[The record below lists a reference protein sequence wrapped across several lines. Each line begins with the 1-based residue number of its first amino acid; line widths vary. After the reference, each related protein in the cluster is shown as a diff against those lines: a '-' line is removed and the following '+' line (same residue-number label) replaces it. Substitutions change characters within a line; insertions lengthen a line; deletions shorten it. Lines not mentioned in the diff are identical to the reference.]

1 MSLGRTRALA
11 FTSLGHFVNDGSV
24 FLVPLVVDILTK
36 LKGITPLETSILLF
50 VFPLSSSPFSVI
62 IGRQADRTGSPGKLT
77 AVGIATL
84 GAGLIGFYFTMQYAS
99 GGGAFAPALVCDLL
113 MGFGSSFYHPL
124 GGSILQGTFGER
136 TTGRALGVNGSM
148 GSLGRTL
155 YPSLFYAAA
164 ALFTKPGSLAFL
176 GTVGLGS
183 ALLIW
188 AGLGRVPFHPHGH
201 VKAATIRE
209 SLTKPTTILL
219 GVTFLRSAAL
229 FGIVYYMPIF
239 LSTQRGL
246 GIGPILGAVLT
257 LTYAPAMVG
266 QPFFGYLIDRLDHRV
281 VLAISGFGAAASIV
295 GCVSTQGVLSFS
307 LLALFAFFT
316 YTGFPLLMS
325 LASDYSV
332 RKASAL
338 GNSIIWG
345 LGDSTGSALG
355 PILVY
360 ALTLD
365 EYSRLG
371 FAYEVMAALV
381 AISAAAALLLLP
393 KALRGKSP

>member
-1 MSLGRTRALA
+1 M
-11 FTSLGHFVNDGSV
+11 
-24 FLVPLVVDILTK
+24 PLVVTILTK
-36 LKGITPLETSILLF
+36 LKGITPLQTSILLF
-50 VFPLSSSPFSVI
+50 VFPLSASPFSVI
-62 IGRQADRTGSPGKLT
+62 IGKRADKTGSPGKLT
-77 AVGIATL
+77 AVGIGSL
-84 GAGLIGFYFTMQYAS
+84 GVGLMGFYLTTQYAPAGS
-99 GGGAFAPALVCDLL
+99 AFPFALVSDLL

-124 GGSILQGTFGER
+124 GGSILQGTFGEG

-148 GSLGRTL
+148 GSIGRTL

-164 ALFTKPGSLAFL
+164 ALFTTPGSMAFL
-176 GTVGLGS
+176 GIVGLGA

-188 AGLGRVPFHPHGH
+188 AGLGGVVFHPQEHL
-201 VKAATIRE
+201 KSASIRS
-209 SLTKPTTILL
+209 SLTRPVIALL
-219 GVTFLRSAAL
+219 GVTFVRSAAL

-246 GIGPILGAVLT
+246 GIGSILGVVLT

-281 VLAISGFGAAASIV
+281 VLAISGLGAAVSIV
-295 GCVSTQGVLSFS
+295 GCVSTQGAMSFA
-307 LLALFAFFT
+307 LLGLFAFFT

-325 LASDYSV
+325 LASDYSE

-345 LGDSTGSALG
+345 LGDSTGSSLG

-360 ALTLD
+360 VLTLD
-365 EYSRLG
+365 EYARLG
-371 FAYEVMAALV
+371 FAFEVMAAMV
-381 AISAAAALLLLP
+381 AVSAAAALLMP
-393 KALRGKSP
+393 RALRRKDP